1 MNFVRC
7 GDLYKHLR
15 LKTCFKESISKF
27 YAAQIIL
34 ALGFLHDSKIIYR
47 DLKLENVLLESDGY
61 VCLADFGLSKF
72 LEDTDERMQS
82 FVGTLPYMAPEII
95 NNEKYD
101 RTVDWWALGIM
112 LFEMMYGKLPF
123 EHSNQKK
130 LFDKILNEKLE
141 FPNTVTD

>member
-7 GDLYKHLR
+7 GDLFKHLKI
-15 LKTCFKESISKF
+15 KTYFKESIAKF

-61 VCLADFGLSKF
+61 IVLADFGLSKF
-72 LEDTDERMQS
+72 LDHTDERMQS

-95 NNEKYD
+95 NNENYD

-112 LFEMMYGKLPF
+112 LYEMMYGQLPF
-123 EHSNQKK
+123 
-130 LFDKILNEKLE
+130 
-141 FPNTVTD
+141 

>member
-7 GDLYKHLR
+7 GDLYKHLT
-15 LKTCFKESISKF
+15 LKSYFKESIAKF

-61 VCLADFGLSKF
+61 IVLADFGMSKF
-72 LEDTDERMQS
+72 LAHSDERMKS
-82 FVGTLPYMAPEII
+82 FVGTLPYLAPEIV

-112 LFEMMYGKLPF
+112 LYEMMFGSLPF
-123 EHSNQKK
+123 
-130 LFDKILNEKLE
+130 
-141 FPNTVTD
+141 